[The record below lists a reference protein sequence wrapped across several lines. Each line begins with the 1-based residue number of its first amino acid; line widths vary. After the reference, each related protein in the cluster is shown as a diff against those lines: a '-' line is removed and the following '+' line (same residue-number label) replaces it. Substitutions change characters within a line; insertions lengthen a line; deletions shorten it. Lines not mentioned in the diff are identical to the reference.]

1 MTTKQLEEEALTLK
15 SIDRIHLVEKLLI
28 SLNRPDPKMEKEW
41 VLESE
46 ARYKAYKHGEIEP
59 VSLQQIRDTHE
70 CISNNTPQQ
79 AVPEVTPITQPFCAR
94 VSRASRICRGVNC
107 FLRAFQA

>member
-59 VSLQQIRDTHE
+59 VSLQHIRNTH
-70 CISNNTPQQ
+70 S
-79 AVPEVTPITQPFCAR
+79 
-94 VSRASRICRGVNC
+94 
-107 FLRAFQA
+107 